1 MSFHAPMPFIIIKHS
16 LKYSSQYRHSYYK
29 QCIIKHS
36 LYKQVEKG
44 RFMEEIVLEII
55 TQALTEDRMSEILH
69 QHKDYQ
75 EAKQDEDKLY
85 DLLMGDLTDVQKKR
99 VDAFIDAATWT
110 ATLGEKYAYQQGM
123 KDFLSLLK
131 ALSKNERCM
140 QRNG

>member
-1 MSFHAPMPFIIIKHS
+1 
-16 LKYSSQYRHSYYK
+16 
-29 QCIIKHS
+29 
-36 LYKQVEKG
+36 
-44 RFMEEIVLEII
+44 MEEIVLEII
-55 TQALTEDRMSEILH
+55 TQELTEDRMSEILH

-85 DLLMGDLTDVQKKR
+85 DLLMGDLTDVQKMR